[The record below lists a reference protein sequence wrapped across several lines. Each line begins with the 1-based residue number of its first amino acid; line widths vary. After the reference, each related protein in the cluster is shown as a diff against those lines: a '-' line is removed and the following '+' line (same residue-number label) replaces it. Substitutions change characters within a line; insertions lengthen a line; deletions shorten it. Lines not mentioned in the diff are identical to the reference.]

1 MFFPIELMARL
12 RDSACIYPIYLSKET
27 YIQSKGTYE
36 KGDTLCIDP
45 HFVRKT
51 ICMEHIYMARLRFY
65 TNVYPIMSTEKR
77 LLKRKDTQCIDLHFV
92 RKTQGMEH
100 TYIYPYIYI

>member
-1 MFFPIELMARL
+1 MYMFFSIELMARL

-51 ICMEHIYMARLRFY
+51 ICREHIYMARLGFY
-65 TNVYPIMSTEKR
+65 TYVYPIHMSTEKR
-77 LLKRKDTQCIDLHFV
+77 LLKRNDTQCIDLHFV
-92 RKTQGMEH
+92 RKNQGMEH
-100 TYIYPYIYI
+100 T